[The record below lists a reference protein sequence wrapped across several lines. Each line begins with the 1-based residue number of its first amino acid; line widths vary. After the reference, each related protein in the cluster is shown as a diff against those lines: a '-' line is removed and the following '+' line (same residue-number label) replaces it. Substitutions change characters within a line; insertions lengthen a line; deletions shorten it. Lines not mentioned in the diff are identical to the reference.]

1 MFNKSK
7 TVVLAGFLALTTGAA
22 NATPVTDTESPLNW
36 RLADYVGGPV
46 AVFYT
51 GSTASSCSQ
60 GVMQMPSTATA
71 DEINRFW
78 SLILTAKTT
87 GAKVGVIYDSVT
99 CLISTFW
106 LTP

>member
-1 MFNKSK
+1 MFGMLF
-7 TVVLAGFLALTTGAA
+7 TFGAGTA
-22 NATPVTDTESPLNW
+22 NATPVTDIESPTNW
-36 RLADYVGGPV
+36 RLQDYVGSSV
-46 AVFYT
+46 DVYFT
-51 GSTASSCSQ
+51 GSAASSCTS
-60 GVMQMPSTATA
+60 GLMQMPSTATT